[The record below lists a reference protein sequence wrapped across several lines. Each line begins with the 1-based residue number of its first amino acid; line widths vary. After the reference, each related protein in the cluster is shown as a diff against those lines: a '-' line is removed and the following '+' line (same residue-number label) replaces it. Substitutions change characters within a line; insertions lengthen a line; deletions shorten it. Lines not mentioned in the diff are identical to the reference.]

1 MKKMSNTL
9 ILQDNALTTARY
21 EMTALEKNI
30 MYSVMSQIEDND
42 SAAKYYKISIQNI
55 SKFTERRVR
64 HDDFESAIQRLLTRD
79 FTIKKPDGKNLQIT
93 FISSAEYDTDG
104 SVEIGIDLKMRP
116 YLFALKKNFTS
127 FGLEVAM
134 SLNSKYSKR
143 LYEMLCQFRSTGLL
157 RLTVKE
163 LKDRFQLISPSGEEQ
178 YARWSSFEN
187 NVLKTAQAEINEK
200 ANFQFDYELRKQGRK
215 IAAIDFLF
223 RKETEANPAPPPPP
237 QAKSEGTPKD
247 PKMARMIERLTNYG
261 LTSLQINNVLKKH
274 SPERINKVLYDTDC
288 NKDNIHSTSALLC
301 KIFEL

>member
-1 MKKMSNTL
+1 MSNTL

-55 SKFTERRVR
+55 SKFTDRRVR

-157 RLTVKE
+157 RLTVRE
-163 LKDRFQLISPSGEEQ
+163 LKDRFQLISPDGEEQ

-187 NVLKTAQAEINEK
+187 NVLKTAQTEINEK

-215 IAAIDFLF
+215 IAAIDFTF
-223 RKETEANPAPPPPP
+223 RKESESKTTTTQQQQQQP
-237 QAKSEGTPKD
+237 KSETAPKD
-247 PKMARMIERLTNYG
+247 PKTERMIERLTNYG
-261 LTSLQINNVLKKH
+261 LTTNQINSVLKKH
-274 SPERINKVLYDTDC
+274 SMERINKVLYDTDC
-288 NKDNIHSTSALLC
+288 NRDNIHSTSALLC

>member
-1 MKKMSNTL
+1 MKRTANTL

-30 MYSVMSQIEDND
+30 MYSVMSQIEDTD
-42 SAAKYYKISIQNI
+42 LASKYYKISINNI
-55 SKFTERRVR
+55 SKFTARRVR

-79 FTIKKPDGKNLQIT
+79 FTIKKADGKNLQIT

-163 LKDRFQLISPSGEEQ
+163 LKDRFQLIGPDGEEQ

-200 ANFQFDYELRKQGRK
+200 ANFEFDYELRKQGRK

-223 RKETEANPAPPPPP
+223 RKEPASEP
-237 QAKSEGTPKD
+237 QTTVIQPKSVDINND
-247 PKMARMIERLTNYG
+247 PKLGRMIERLTNYG
-261 LTSLQINNVLKKH
+261 LTVNQINTVIKKH
-274 SPERINKVLYDTDC
+274 PVERINKVLYDTDC
-288 NKDNIHSTSALLC
+288 NRDNIHSASALLC

>member
-1 MKKMSNTL
+1 MKRTANTL

-30 MYSVMSQIEDND
+30 MYSVMSQIEDTD
-42 SAAKYYKISIQNI
+42 SASKYYKISINNI
-55 SKFTERRVR
+55 SKFTARRVR
-64 HDDFESAIQRLLTRD
+64 HDDFEAAIQRLLTRD
-79 FTIKKPDGKNLQIT
+79 FTIKKADGKNLQIT

-127 FGLEVAM
+127 FGLEVAL

-157 RLTVKE
+157 RLTVRE
-163 LKDRFQLISPSGEEQ
+163 LKDRFQLISPDGEEQ

-223 RKETEANPAPPPPP
+223 RKEPAP
-237 QAKSEGTPKD
+237 QTTPKQSQSVDIDKD
-247 PKMARMIERLTNYG
+247 PKLGRMIERLTNYG
-261 LTSLQINNVLKKH
+261 LTTNQIHTVIKRH
-274 SPERINKVLYDTDC
+274 PVERINKVLYDTDC
-288 NKDNIHSTSALLC
+288 NRDNIHSTSALLS